1 MSRDFWD
8 LRSCWSIRRP
18 RYPFDRFV
26 TWLLEHEVVVSGGS
40 SQVQVVAKFVH
51 VLLSARMKR
60 GYVMRGGL
68 VSLQVRK
75 WDVKRL
81 GGCKKLKLLVPSK
94 ERSA

>member
-1 MSRDFWD
+1 MSRDYWD

-26 TWLLEHEVVVSGGS
+26 TWLLEHEVVVSGGPPH
-40 SQVQVVAKFVH
+40 VQVVVRFVH
-51 VLLSARMKR
+51 ALLSTRTKR
-60 GYVMRGGL
+60 GCVMRGGL

-81 GGCKKLKLLVPSK
+81 DGCKKLKLLMRLK
-94 ERSA
+94 EHSA